1 MGHCTP
7 TIHQA
12 LEEALPPSDP
22 LPRGFSKVIC
32 IRRRTK
38 FCGSRRFASAHYL
51 LGCTVGGGR
60 TRGHFAR
67 STQSERGSARWA
79 QTGNRLRA
87 RRTHLRLSING
98 LARELGIGADQYL
111 LL

>member
-12 LEEALPPSDP
+12 LEEALPPSDA

-38 FCGSRRFASAHYL
+38 FCRSRRRIGALPA
-51 LGCTVGGGR
+51 GCTVGGGG

-87 RRTHLRLSING
+87 RRTHLRLSISG
-98 LARELGIGADQYL
+98 LAHELGIGADQYL